1 MNWPTVKLDE
11 LCHVVTKGTTPT
23 SIGYEHSPEGVPF
36 LRIQNLQGNTVSL
49 DNVLFIDNETHKA
62 LKRSIIKAGDL
73 LITIAGTIGR
83 TAIVPDDF
91 PECNCNQA
99 VAIIRF
105 DTDRLLSSY
114 LLYWLNSVEAMEQ
127 IAGKKVTATISNL
140 SLGQIRELKIPLPP
154 LETQKQIAA
163 VLEKADQLRKD
174 CKLLEQELNSLAQS
188 VFIEMFGDPVTNPK
202 GWVKRELSE
211 MLSVKH
217 GFAFK
222 SEFFT
227 TEGEYVL
234 LTPGN
239 FKEEGGYLDRGEKQK
254 YYVGKI
260 PKGYLLEKNDLLLAM
275 TEQAEGLLG
284 SSILVPE
291 SNKYLHN
298 QRLGLIK
305 FKDTRQ
311 NAVFY
316 SYLFN
321 SKSVRFAIHSSSTGT
336 KVKHT
341 SPTKLEAIQVGVP
354 PIALQNKFE
363 SIIRAIEKN
372 IVLNN
377 KAKSDYEQSFN
388 ALMQKAFNGELNLVN
403 AKT

>member
-1 MNWPTVKLDE
+1 MSWPLVNLSAVCQIDMGSAPKGSTYVELDKGVPLIAGAADYGDVFPRPKKATLEPTKLCEEGDIIICVRATIGDLNWADKEYCLGRGVAGLRVHDKKLDSKYLWYFIASIEDE
-11 LCHVVTKGTTPT
+11 LYRNSTGST
-23 SIGYEHSPEGVPF
+23 
-36 LRIQNLQGNTVSL
+36 
-49 DNVLFIDNETHKA
+49 
-62 LKRSIIKAGDL
+62 
-73 LITIAGTIGR
+73 
-83 TAIVPDDF
+83 F
-91 PECNCNQA
+91 P
-99 VAIIRF
+99 
-105 DTDRLLSSY
+105 
-114 LLYWLNSVEAMEQ
+114 Q
-127 IAGKKVTATISNL
+127 INKKVIES
-140 SLGQIRELKIPLPP
+140 LKIPLPP
-154 LETQKQIAA
+154 LEIQKQIAA

-174 CKLLEQELNSLAQS
+174 CQQMEQELNSLAQS

-388 ALMQKAFNGELNLVN
+388 ALMQKAFNVELNLVN

>member
-1 MNWPTVKLDE
+1 MSWPLVNLSAVCQIDMGSAPKGSTYVELDKGVPLIAGAADYGDLFPRPKKATLEPTKLCEEGDIIICVRATIGDLNWADKEYCLGRGVAGLRVHDKKLDSKYLWYFIASIEDE
-11 LCHVVTKGTTPT
+11 LYRNSTGST
-23 SIGYEHSPEGVPF
+23 
-36 LRIQNLQGNTVSL
+36 
-49 DNVLFIDNETHKA
+49 
-62 LKRSIIKAGDL
+62 
-73 LITIAGTIGR
+73 
-83 TAIVPDDF
+83 F
-91 PECNCNQA
+91 P
-99 VAIIRF
+99 
-105 DTDRLLSSY
+105 
-114 LLYWLNSVEAMEQ
+114 Q
-127 IAGKKVTATISNL
+127 INKKVIES
-140 SLGQIRELKIPLPP
+140 LKIPLPP
-154 LETQKQIAA
+154 LEIQKQIAA

-174 CKLLEQELNSLAQS
+174 CQQMEQELNSLAQS

>member
-1 MNWPTVKLDE
+1 MGSAPKGSTYVELDKGVPLIAGAADYGDVFPRPKKATLEPTKLCEEGDIIICVRATIGDLNWADKEYCLGRGVAGLRVHDKKLDSKYLWYFIASIEDE
-11 LCHVVTKGTTPT
+11 LYRNSTGST
-23 SIGYEHSPEGVPF
+23 
-36 LRIQNLQGNTVSL
+36 
-49 DNVLFIDNETHKA
+49 
-62 LKRSIIKAGDL
+62 
-73 LITIAGTIGR
+73 
-83 TAIVPDDF
+83 F
-91 PECNCNQA
+91 P
-99 VAIIRF
+99 
-105 DTDRLLSSY
+105 
-114 LLYWLNSVEAMEQ
+114 Q
-127 IAGKKVTATISNL
+127 INKKVIES
-140 SLGQIRELKIPLPP
+140 LKIPLPP
-154 LETQKQIAA
+154 LEIQKQIAA

-174 CKLLEQELNSLAQS
+174 CQQMEQELNSLAQS

-388 ALMQKAFNGELNLVN
+388 ALMQKAFNVELNLVN

>member
-1 MNWPTVKLDE
+1 MSWPLVNLSAVCQIDMGSAPKGSTYVELDKGVPLIAGAADYGDVFPRPKKATLEPTKLCEEGDIIICVRATIGDLNWADKEYCLGRGVAGLRVHDKKLDSKYLWYFIASIEDE
-11 LCHVVTKGTTPT
+11 LYRNSTGST
-23 SIGYEHSPEGVPF
+23 
-36 LRIQNLQGNTVSL
+36 
-49 DNVLFIDNETHKA
+49 
-62 LKRSIIKAGDL
+62 
-73 LITIAGTIGR
+73 
-83 TAIVPDDF
+83 F
-91 PECNCNQA
+91 P
-99 VAIIRF
+99 
-105 DTDRLLSSY
+105 
-114 LLYWLNSVEAMEQ
+114 Q
-127 IAGKKVTATISNL
+127 INKKVIES
-140 SLGQIRELKIPLPP
+140 LKIPLPP
-154 LETQKQIAA
+154 LEIQKQIAA

-174 CKLLEQELNSLAQS
+174 CQQMEQELNSLAQS

>member
-1 MNWPTVKLDE
+1 MGSAPKGSTYVELDKGVPLIAGAADYGDLFPRPKKATLEPTKLCEEGDIIICVRATIGDLNWADKEYCLGRGVAGLRVHDKKLDSKYLWYFIASIEDE
-11 LCHVVTKGTTPT
+11 LYRNSTGST
-23 SIGYEHSPEGVPF
+23 
-36 LRIQNLQGNTVSL
+36 
-49 DNVLFIDNETHKA
+49 
-62 LKRSIIKAGDL
+62 
-73 LITIAGTIGR
+73 
-83 TAIVPDDF
+83 F
-91 PECNCNQA
+91 P
-99 VAIIRF
+99 
-105 DTDRLLSSY
+105 
-114 LLYWLNSVEAMEQ
+114 Q
-127 IAGKKVTATISNL
+127 INKKVIES
-140 SLGQIRELKIPLPP
+140 LKIPLPP
-154 LETQKQIAA
+154 LEIQKQIAA

-174 CKLLEQELNSLAQS
+174 CQQMEQELNSLAQS